1 MVHYISN
8 DKTDQNSS
16 FEQLLNAEEKIASST
31 STEVQEVND
40 STQPTPKKKRP
51 KFVRKVSCQVCGDV
65 ANDHEH
71 FGGIAC
77 YACKAFFRRH
87 AASHKFEH
95 CKVLG
100 ICKIDV
106 KSRTQCKPCRMKK
119 CLSIGMKPEF
129 VMTDK
134 DKLEKK
140 FLSTLKTNPLGDGL
154 PIPISDYQLKM
165 R

>member
-1 MVHYISN
+1 
-8 DKTDQNSS
+8 
-16 FEQLLNAEEKIASST
+16 
-31 STEVQEVND
+31 
-40 STQPTPKKKRP
+40 
-51 KFVRKVSCQVCGDV
+51 
-65 ANDHEH
+65 
-71 FGGIAC
+71 
-77 YACKAFFRRH
+77 
-87 AASHKFEH
+87 
-95 CKVLG
+95 
-100 ICKIDV
+100 
-106 KSRTQCKPCRMKK
+106 MKK